1 MNTKTRKL
9 SDVSVGDKLPPL
21 TIDITSGLIVG
32 GAIATR
38 DFTPVHH
45 DKKAANASGLPDVF
59 MNILTSNGLMGRF
72 VTDWSGPDSSI
83 KHVEI
88 KLGAPNLPGFVM
100 TISGEVTA
108 KNEEA
113 GTVEVGIEGEN
124 NVWGTHM
131 SGTVR
136 VELPRDREQGEA

>member
-1 MNTKTRKL
+1 MNKTTL
-9 SDVSVGDKLPPL
+9 AFEDVSVGDKLPPL
-21 TIDITSGLIVG
+21 QIDITPGLIIG

-45 DKKAANASGLPDVF
+45 DKKAAQAAGLPDVF

-72 VTDWSGPDSSI
+72 VTDWAGPDSTLKGI
-83 KHVEI
+83 DI

-100 TISGEVTA
+100 TITGEVKSVDA
-108 KNEEA
+108 DS
-113 GTVEVGIEGEN
+113 GVVSVTVEGEN

-136 VELPRDREQGEA
+136 VALPRNTQ

>member
-1 MNTKTRKL
+1 MNKTTL
-9 SDVSVGDKLPPL
+9 AFEGVSVGDKLPPL
-21 TIDITSGLIVG
+21 SIDITSGLIIG

-45 DKKAANASGLPDVF
+45 DKKAAQAGGLPDVF

-72 VTDWSGPDSSI
+72 VTDWAGPGATLKGID
-83 KHVEI
+83 I

-100 TISGEVTA
+100 TITGEVKSVDA
-108 KNEEA
+108 DSGVVA
-113 GTVEVGIEGEN
+113 VAVEGVN

-136 VELPRDREQGEA
+136 VALPRNTQ